1 MRRRPISRFPL
12 RLLPLSLLCASLAW
26 PASALAR
33 VFVHVRVDGVI
44 NPITARHVERAV
56 QRAEHERAEFLLV
69 TLDTPGGLVTS
80 MQEIVAKLS
89 NSRVPVV
96 GFTEPRSAQATSAGA
111 FILLAADVAAMA
123 PGTRVGSAHPVADGK
138 ALDDVLDKKATN
150 SLSALIQSL
159 AERRGRPVDVAR
171 SMVSDSTSYTA
182 EEAREKKLVELLVS
196 DQTELLRALD
206 GREIRA
212 GKKLSTRGLS
222 RLDLP
227 LPLVDRVLERIADPS
242 VTSLLISLGTLA
254 IVYELATAGVGA
266 GGAIG
271 AVLLVLGLLGSP
283 VLPIELSAITLFVI
297 GVLSLALEIKLPT
310 HGVLGG
316 AGLVG
321 MVLAAALM
329 VDSDAY
335 FGGARVV
342 NPWLFGP
349 IVLAAGLSMLW
360 LGRVTRRALAEP
372 FQTGS
377 EALVGRSGTA
387 RESFGTALPSELGQ
401 VMVDGARWQAETL
414 EPEIHAG
421 DAIQVVRVSSRPM
434 RLLVRRA
441 V

>member
-1 MRRRPISRFPL
+1 MGRRAVSPFWSRLWPL
-12 RLLPLSLLCASLAW
+12 ALLCASLIW
-26 PASALAR
+26 TSPAFAR
-33 VFVHVRVDGVI
+33 SFVHVRVEGVI
-44 NPITARHVERAV
+44 NPITARHVARAV
-56 QRAEHERAEFLLV
+56 DRAEREQAEFLLL
-69 TLDTPGGLVTS
+69 TLDTPGGLVAS

-111 FILLAADVAAMA
+111 FVLLATDIAAMA

-150 SLSALIQSL
+150 SLTALIQSL
-159 AERRGRPVDVAR
+159 AERRGRPVDLAR
-171 SMVSDSTSYTA
+171 SMVTESISFTA
-182 EEAREKKLVELLVS
+182 EEAKEKKLVELLAAN
-196 DQTELLRALD
+196 QAELLRALD
-206 GREIRA
+206 GREIRP
-212 GKKLSTRGLS
+212 GKRLSTRGLTAVEV
-222 RLDLP
+222 P
-227 LPLVDRVLERIADPS
+227 LTFVDRVLDRIADPS

-271 AVLLVLGLLGSP
+271 AVLLVLGLLGSS
-283 VLPIELSAITLFVI
+283 VLPIEMSAVALFVI
-297 GVLSLALEIKLPT
+297 GVLSLALEVKLPT

-335 FGGARVV
+335 FGGARIV
-342 NPWLFGP
+342 NLWLLGP
-349 IVLAAGLSMLW
+349 IIVAAGVAMLL
-360 LGRVTRRALAEP
+360 LGRVTRRALSEP

-377 EALVGRSGTA
+377 EALVGRLGTA
-387 RESFGTALPSELGQ
+387 RESFGKALSSELGQ

-414 EPEIHAG
+414 EPEIQAG
-421 DAIQVVRVSSRPM
+421 DAIEVVRVSTRPM

>member
-1 MRRRPISRFPL
+1 MGRRAVSPFLSRLWPL
-12 RLLPLSLLCASLAW
+12 VLLCASLVWTA
-26 PASALAR
+26 PAFAR
-33 VFVHVRVDGVI
+33 SFVHVRVEGVI
-44 NPITARHVERAV
+44 NPITARHVSRAV
-56 QRAEHERAEFLLV
+56 DRAEREQAELLLL
-69 TLDTPGGLVTS
+69 TLDTPGGLVAS

-111 FILLAADVAAMA
+111 FILLATDIAAMA
-123 PGTRVGSAHPVADGK
+123 PGTRVGSAHPVAEGK
-138 ALDDVLDKKATN
+138 ALDEVLDKKATN
-150 SLSALIQSL
+150 SLTALIQSL
-159 AERRGRPVDVAR
+159 AERRGRPVDLAR
-171 SMVSDSTSYTA
+171 SMVTESVSFTA
-182 EEAREKKLVELLVS
+182 EEAKEKKLVELLAAN
-196 DQTELLRALD
+196 QTELLRALND
-206 GREIRA
+206 REIRP
-212 GKKLSTRGLS
+212 GKRLSTRGLT
-222 RLDLP
+222 RIEVP
-227 LPLVDRVLERIADPS
+227 LTFVDRVLDRIADPS

-271 AVLLVLGLLGSP
+271 AVLLVLGLLGSS
-283 VLPIELSAITLFVI
+283 VLPIEMSAVALFVI
-297 GVLSLALEIKLPT
+297 GVLSLALEVKLPT

-321 MVLAAALM
+321 MVIAAALM

-335 FGGARVV
+335 FGGVRIV
-342 NPWLFGP
+342 NLWLLGP
-349 IVLAAGLSMLW
+349 IIVAAGVAMLL
-360 LGRVTRRALAEP
+360 LGRVTSRALSEP
-372 FQTGS
+372 FQTGR

-387 RESFGTALPSELGQ
+387 RESFGKALSSELGQ

-421 DAIQVVRVSSRPM
+421 DAIEVVSVSTRPM

>member
-1 MRRRPISRFPL
+1 MRRRATSRVLP
-12 RLLPLSLLCASLAW
+12 RLLPLALLCASLVW
-26 PASALAR
+26 SASAFAG
-33 VFVHVRVDGVI
+33 VFVHVRVAGVI
-44 NPITARHVERAV
+44 SPITARHVDRAV
-56 QRAEHERAEFLLV
+56 DRAERERAEFLLV
-69 TLDTPGGLVTS
+69 TIDTPGGLVVS

-96 GFTEPRSAQATSAGA
+96 AFTEPRSAQATSAGA
-111 FILLAADVAAMA
+111 FVLLAADVAAMA
-123 PGTRVGSAHPVADGK
+123 PGTRVGSAHPVAEGK

-159 AERRGRPVDVAR
+159 AERRGRPVDLAR
-171 SMVSDSTSYTA
+171 SMVTESVSFTA
-182 EEAREKKLVELLVS
+182 EEAHQKKLIELLVAN
-196 DQTELLRALD
+196 QAELLRALE
-206 GREIRA
+206 GREIRP
-212 GKKLSTRGLS
+212 GKRLSTRGLT
-222 RLDLP
+222 RLEQP
-227 LPLVDRVLERIADPS
+227 VTLVDRVLERVADPS
-242 VTSLLISLGTLA
+242 VTSLLLSLGTMA
-254 IVYELATAGVGA
+254 IIYELATAGVGA

-271 AVLLVLGLLGSP
+271 AVLLVLGLLGSS
-283 VLPIELSAITLFVI
+283 VLPIELSAVALFVI

-349 IVLAAGLSMLW
+349 VVVVAGLLMVL
-360 LGRVTRRALAEP
+360 LGRVTRRALSEP

-387 RESFGTALPSELGQ
+387 RESFGKALSSEAGQ
-401 VMVDGARWQAETL
+401 VMVDGVRWQAETL

-421 DAIQVVRVSSRPM
+421 DAIEVVRVSQRPM
-434 RLLVRRA
+434 RLLVRRR

>member
-1 MRRRPISRFPL
+1 MRRRAVSRFWP
-12 RLLPLSLLCASLAW
+12 RLVAFALLCASLVW
-26 PASALAR
+26 PASAFAR

-44 NPITARHVERAV
+44 NPITARHVSRAVERAE
-56 QRAEHERAEFLLV
+56 QERAEFLLV
-69 TLDTPGGLVTS
+69 TLDTPGGLVSS
-80 MQEIVAKLS
+80 MQEMVAKLT

-96 GFTEPRSAQATSAGA
+96 GFAEPRSAQATSAGA
-111 FILLAADVAAMA
+111 FVLLAADVAAMA
-123 PGTRVGSAHPVADGK
+123 PGTRVGSAHPVAEGK
-138 ALDDVLDKKATN
+138 ALDEVLDKKATN

-159 AERRGRPVDVAR
+159 AERRGRPVDLAR
-171 SMVSDSTSYTA
+171 SMVTESISFTA
-182 EEAREKKLVELLVS
+182 EEAEAKKLVELRVA
-196 DQTELLRALD
+196 DEHELLRALD
-206 GREIRA
+206 GREIRP

-222 RLDLP
+222 RLDIP
-227 LPLVDRVLERIADPS
+227 LSLVDRVLDRLADPS

-271 AVLLVLGLLGSP
+271 AVLLVLGLLGSS
-283 VLPIELSAITLFVI
+283 VLPIEISAIALFVI

-342 NPWLFGP
+342 NPWLLGP
-349 IVLAAGLSMLW
+349 VVLAAGLSMLL
-360 LGRVTRRALAEP
+360 LGRVTRRALSEP
-372 FQTGS
+372 FQTGD

-387 RESFGTALPSELGQ
+387 RESFGKGQPSELGQ

-414 EPEIHAG
+414 DPEIHAG
-421 DAIQVVRVSSRPM
+421 DAIEVVRVSHRPM
-434 RLLVRRA
+434 RLLVRRR